1 MKILVLSDSH
11 SALSFMRKCVY
22 RLRPDTV
29 VHLGDHY
36 ADGQTLAL
44 ENPHIPFHQVTGNC
58 DRYQCFTQQF
68 TVLCYA
74 IGGVR
79 FFMTHGH
86 MHQVKSGIHS
96 LLSAAGQAQ
105 AQAVLYGHTHQA
117 DCHREPDGTW
127 VLNPGSCGGA
137 NPSAGL
143 IEIEN
148 NQITDCRILR
158 QTDLEEML

>member
-11 SALSFMRKCVY
+11 NALSFMRKCVY
-22 RLRPDTV
+22 KIRPDTV

-44 ENPHIPFHQVTGNC
+44 ENPHIPFHQVAGNC
-58 DRYQCFTQQF
+58 DRFQCFTQQF
-68 TVLCYA
+68 TVLCYE

-86 MHQVKSGIHS
+86 MHQVKSGIYS
-96 LLSAAGQAQ
+96 LLSAAAQAQ

-117 DCHREPDGTW
+117 DCHREPDGMW
-127 VLNPGSCGGA
+127 VLNPGSCGGSA
-137 NPSAGL
+137 PSAAL

-148 NQITDCRILR
+148 AQITDCRILR
-158 QTDLEEML
+158 QKDLEEML